1 MEKKNQDN
9 EIKWAPIQLMIQFL
23 LGNRKGID
31 AKELCNQVFNV
42 PVTLSQKYDG
52 TNVGKDENGEMYGR
66 NKMIGPKE
74 SSYQKT
80 DLKCV
85 KAIDAAKMKESFI
98 EATGLDP
105 ALIEKFV
112 VYGELMCNPNLY
124 DYTKNGVHGSFQL
137 FGAMVLPANEEAQEA
152 IFTKSKEAGF
162 CILKEEVDPDIE
174 DEVASLKLQ
183 ICFNKSYAKLAEKEG
198 YATVPMVGEYESFY
212 DAVMTNQ
219 EWMRQGLGEGLIVV
233 SKDYIKKW
241 KIGAEAN
248 ATNKDLLTQALFMA
262 EDTPD
267 VFGDDLK
274 KMVEFL
280 KICEEIQKSNKQL
293 IYNPDEEYEIA
304 IKSAMTKFDSH
315 DKYEYEEYLTLI
327 VDETKTDIKVKEG
340 KKPQEAHKKNVQRI
354 LKNLGVVQPKKVY
367 KKPEPKTE

>member
-124 DYTKNGVHGSFQL
+124 DYTKNGVHGSF
-137 FGAMVLPANEEAQEA
+137 
-152 IFTKSKEAGF
+152 
-162 CILKEEVDPDIE
+162 
-174 DEVASLKLQ
+174 
-183 ICFNKSYAKLAEKEG
+183 
-198 YATVPMVGEYESFY
+198 
-212 DAVMTNQ
+212 
-219 EWMRQGLGEGLIVV
+219 
-233 SKDYIKKW
+233 
-241 KIGAEAN
+241 
-248 ATNKDLLTQALFMA
+248 
-262 EDTPD
+262 
-267 VFGDDLK
+267 
-274 KMVEFL
+274 
-280 KICEEIQKSNKQL
+280 
-293 IYNPDEEYEIA
+293 
-304 IKSAMTKFDSH
+304 
-315 DKYEYEEYLTLI
+315 
-327 VDETKTDIKVKEG
+327 
-340 KKPQEAHKKNVQRI
+340 
-354 LKNLGVVQPKKVY
+354 
-367 KKPEPKTE
+367 